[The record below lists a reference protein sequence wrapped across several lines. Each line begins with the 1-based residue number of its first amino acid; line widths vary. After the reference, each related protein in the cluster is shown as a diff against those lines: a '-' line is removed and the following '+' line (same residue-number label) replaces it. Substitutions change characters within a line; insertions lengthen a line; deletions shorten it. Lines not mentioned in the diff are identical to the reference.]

1 MEKGTI
7 LYIGNFELPDKGASA
22 NRVMTNRKLFE
33 ALGYRVAY
41 LGVTR
46 EDAFEGVRGVSYDG
60 DIFERAYPS
69 SVKMWLERC
78 YSIKDIVETA
88 AKYDDLTALMFYNT
102 PYSLVRAAWRYY
114 RKLGIK
120 ILYDCT
126 EWSHDAD
133 GGKLKRAY
141 KKYDAHRIR
150 YDLEKVTDGII
161 VVSSMMEKQYRK
173 KPTLR
178 LPPLVDL
185 SDPMW
190 QTERTRND
198 GVFEFCYAGD
208 PENKDDLCLLIDAFL
223 ALGCEN
229 TRLKIIGVKKEDFV
243 RTHPGYEEKM
253 DENVVFTGRIP
264 HEEVIQAL
272 CNTSCFIFIRPSNLR
287 NNAGFP
293 TKFVEAY
300 SVGTK
305 IIATDI
311 SDIGVYREGNVFLLP
326 CIDIEVIREL
336 MTEVIEKKQICYRR
350 SGFDY
355 RSFVDKVS
363 GFMMTL

>member
-33 ALGYRVAY
+33 ALECRVAY

-126 EWSHDAD
+126 ISC
-133 GGKLKRAY
+133 
-141 KKYDAHRIR
+141 
-150 YDLEKVTDGII
+150 
-161 VVSSMMEKQYRK
+161 
-173 KPTLR
+173 
-178 LPPLVDL
+178 
-185 SDPMW
+185 
-190 QTERTRND
+190 ND
-198 GVFEFCYAGD
+198 GFSFLISVNNGNLTTNTGSIYTIEFD
-208 PENKDDLCLLIDAFL
+208 
-223 ALGCEN
+223 
-229 TRLKIIGVKKEDFV
+229 
-243 RTHPGYEEKM
+243 
-253 DENVVFTGRIP
+253 
-264 HEEVIQAL
+264 
-272 CNTSCFIFIRPSNLR
+272 IF
-287 NNAGFP
+287 
-293 TKFVEAY
+293 
-300 SVGTK
+300 
-305 IIATDI
+305 
-311 SDIGVYREGNVFLLP
+311 
-326 CIDIEVIREL
+326 C
-336 MTEVIEKKQICYRR
+336 
-350 SGFDY
+350 
-355 RSFVDKVS
+355 
-363 GFMMTL
+363 

>member
-1 MEKGTI
+1 MGKGTI

-22 NRVMTNRKLFE
+22 NRVMTNRKLFA

-46 EDAFEGVRGVSYDG
+46 EGAFEGVRGVSYDG

-102 PYSLVRAAWRYY
+102 PYSLVRVAWRYY

-126 EWSHDAD
+126 EWSPDAD

-141 KKYDAHRIR
+141 KKYDVHRIR

-161 VVSSMMEKQYRK
+161 VVSSLMEKQYRK

-311 SDIGVYREGNVFLLP
+311 SDIGVYRDEGIFLLKQ
-326 CIDIEVIREL
+326 CDVQSVTQVLREN
-336 MTEVIEKKQICYRR
+336 MEINIGNKSRDA
-350 SGFDY
+350 FDFRGY
-355 RSFVDKVS
+355 IGKTGEFFS
-363 GFMMTL
+363 